1 MRGLIFTEN
10 KIRNELN
17 KISTYEDIK
26 KIDAENDHILYNWVP
41 ALVFNVIGYDAYKK
55 CDLNKEDSNTF
66 LMFRPGEIV
75 DDTIIKDIKQIG
87 DYTFT
92 KCRYKFT
99 KKLISILYGGF
110 PWFPAYCCACEKESL
125 WDEIGEVLFIRD
137 INYHACIKKIIDVK
151 NRYRDNNINETI
163 NIKLTDKQGFGFDGI
178 IHSFHSPNPIENN
191 RHCQAINEELL
202 EGI

>member
-110 PWFPAYCCACEKESL
+110 PWFPAYCCAC
-125 WDEIGEVLFIRD
+125 
-137 INYHACIKKIIDVK
+137 IKKIIDVK